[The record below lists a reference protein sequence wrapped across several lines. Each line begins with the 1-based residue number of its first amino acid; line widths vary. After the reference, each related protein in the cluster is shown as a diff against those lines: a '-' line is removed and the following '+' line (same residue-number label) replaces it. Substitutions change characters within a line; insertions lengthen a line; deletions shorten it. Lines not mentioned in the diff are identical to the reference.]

1 MDKVSV
7 KRRRK
12 SEKIE
17 ENIKSMDADTGES
30 MNAQN
35 SIMSDL
41 LSEADIGN
49 SENKKKSNK
58 SAWTTDQR
66 MQLFEAIIK
75 RLPSP
80 LDWKEISGDVD
91 GKSHTQCYD
100 QWRKRML
107 SDLKKS
113 VASE

>member
-1 MDKVSV
+1 MDKVGI

-12 SEKIE
+12 SDKIKNE
-17 ENIKSMDADTGES
+17 EADVGES
-30 MNAQN
+30 SNIQK
-35 SIMSDL
+35 SVMSDL
-41 LSEADIGN
+41 IGDIDGSNSEA
-49 SENKKKSNK
+49 KKKPNK
-58 SAWTTDQR
+58 LAWTKDQR
-66 MQLFEAIIK
+66 IQLFEAIIK

-80 LDWKEISGDVD
+80 LDWKEIAEDVD

>member
-1 MDKVSV
+1 MDKIGV

-17 ENIKSMDADTGES
+17 KNFKSVDADAGES
-30 MNAQN
+30 MNIQN

-41 LSEADIGN
+41 LSEADISN
-49 SENKKKSNK
+49 SENKKKPNK

-66 MQLFEAIIK
+66 MQLFESIIK
-75 RLPSP
+75 RLPTP
-80 LDWKEISGDVD
+80 LDWKEIAEDVD

>member
-1 MDKVSV
+1 MNKVGV

-12 SEKIE
+12 SEENVKSE
-17 ENIKSMDADTGES
+17 ETDTRES
-30 MNAQN
+30 MNIQN
-35 SIMSDL
+35 SVMSDL
-41 LSEADIGN
+41 MSGADVGD

-58 SAWTTDQR
+58 SVAWTTDQR
-66 MQLFEAIIK
+66 TQLFDAIIK

-80 LDWKEISGDVD
+80 LDWKEIAEDVD